1 MSRWRLALCLVAGLA
16 YAGLSHW
23 MMLYHA
29 TAPWALAALFAPLWL
44 AVLGLCAS
52 RFGTPGVLLAVAL
65 GGVLVY
71 AVSHGDAGD
80 PNRLY
85 VLQHVGINAVLCA
98 WFAST
103 LRPGRISL
111 IGEFAQR
118 IHPLSADM
126 RVYTAK
132 VTAVWA
138 CYFAL
143 MALVSVAIYL
153 TQPFSVWS
161 LLANVLT
168 PLCVAALF
176 LGEHFMRYWL
186 HPEFERSRLIDVVR
200 VALGGRPGERPG
212 DAIRR

>member
-1 MSRWRLALCLVAGLA
+1 MSQWRLALILVAGLA

-44 AVLGLCAS
+44 AVLGLGAS
-52 RFGTPGVLLAVAL
+52 RFGWVGALLALLV
-65 GGVLVY
+65 GGVLIY
-71 AVSHGDAGD
+71 AISHGEAGN

-103 LRPGRISL
+103 LRPGRLSL

-118 IHPLSADM
+118 VHPLSDDM
-126 RVYTAK
+126 RNYSGK
-132 VTAVWA
+132 VTAVWVG
-138 CYFAL
+138 YFAL
-143 MALVSVAIYL
+143 MALVSVAVYL
-153 TQPFSVWS
+153 TLSFSAWS

-168 PLCVAALF
+168 PLCVVALF
-176 LGEHFMRYWL
+176 EGEPFLRYRL
-186 HPEFERSRLIDVVR
+186 HPEFERSRLVDGVR
-200 VALGGRPGERPG
+200 VALGGRSDR
-212 DAIRR
+212 AFRQ

>member
-1 MSRWRLALCLVAGLA
+1 MSQWRLVLILVAGLA

-44 AVLGLCAS
+44 AVLGLGAN
-52 RFGTPGVLLAVAL
+52 RFGWVGALLALLA
-65 GGVLVY
+65 GGVLIYVI
-71 AVSHGDAGD
+71 SHGEAGN

-85 VLQHVGINAVLCA
+85 VLQHVGINVVLCA

-103 LRPGRISL
+103 LRPGRLSL

-118 IHPLSADM
+118 VHPLSDDM
-126 RVYTAK
+126 RAYSAK
-132 VTAVWA
+132 VTAVWVG
-138 CYFAL
+138 YFAL

-153 TQPFSVWS
+153 TLSFSAWS

-168 PLCVAALF
+168 PLCVVALF
-176 LGEHFMRYWL
+176 VGEHFMRYRL
-186 HPEFERSRLIDVVR
+186 QAEFERSRLVDVVR
-200 VALGGRPGERPG
+200 VAMGGRSDR
-212 DAIRR
+212 AFHQ

>member
-1 MSRWRLALCLVAGLA
+1 MSQWRLALILVAGLA

-44 AVLGLCAS
+44 AVFGLGTS
-52 RFGTPGVLLAVAL
+52 RFGVPGALAAVAL
-65 GGVLVY
+65 GAVLIYV
-71 AVSHGDAGD
+71 VSHGEAGS

-98 WFAST
+98 WFAGT
-103 LRPGRISL
+103 LRPGRLSL

-118 IHPLSADM
+118 MHPISPDM
-126 RVYTAK
+126 RTYTAK

-138 CYFAL
+138 GYFAL
-143 MALVSVAIYL
+143 MAVVSVAIYL
-153 TQPFSVWS
+153 TLPFSVWS

-176 LGEHFMRYWL
+176 LGEHFMRYRL
-186 HPEFERSRLIDVVR
+186 HPEFERSRLVDVVR
-200 VALGGRPGERPG
+200 VAFGGRPDE
-212 DAIRR
+212 AFRR

>member
-1 MSRWRLALCLVAGLA
+1 MSQWRLVLILVAGLA

-29 TAPWALAALFAPLWL
+29 SAPWALAALFAPLWL
-44 AVLGLCAS
+44 AVLGLGAS
-52 RFGTPGVLLAVAL
+52 RFGWVGALLAVIL
-65 GGVLVY
+65 GGVLIYVI
-71 AVSHGDAGD
+71 SRGEAGN

-103 LRPGRISL
+103 LRPGRLSL

-118 IHPLSADM
+118 VHPLSDDM
-126 RVYTAK
+126 RAYSAK
-132 VTAVWA
+132 VTAVWVG
-138 CYFAL
+138 YFAL

-153 TQPFSVWS
+153 TLSFSAWS

-168 PLCVAALF
+168 PLCVVALF
-176 LGEHFMRYWL
+176 VGEHFMRYRL
-186 HPEFERSRLIDVVR
+186 HPEFERSRLVDVVR
-200 VALGGRPGERPG
+200 VAMGGRSDR
-212 DAIRR
+212 AFHQ

>member
-1 MSRWRLALCLVAGLA
+1 MSQWRLALILVAGLA

-44 AVLGLCAS
+44 AVLGLGAS
-52 RFGTPGVLLAVAL
+52 RFGVVGALMAVAI
-65 GGVLVY
+65 GAVLVY
-71 AVSHGDAGD
+71 VVSRGEAGN
-80 PNRLY
+80 PNHLY

-103 LRPGRISL
+103 LRPGRLSL

-118 IHPLSADM
+118 IHPLSLDM
-126 RVYTAK
+126 RIYTAK

-138 CYFAL
+138 GYFAL

-153 TQPFSVWS
+153 TLPFSVWS
-161 LLANVLT
+161 LLANLLT

-186 HPEFERSRLIDVVR
+186 HPEFERQRLVDVVR
-200 VALGGRPGERPG
+200 VAFGGRPDE
-212 DAIRR
+212 AFRR

>member
-1 MSRWRLALCLVAGLA
+1 MSQWRLVLILVAGLA

-44 AVLGLCAS
+44 AVLGLGAS
-52 RFGTPGVLLAVAL
+52 RFGWIGAVLAVVL
-65 GGVLVY
+65 GAVLVY
-71 AVSHGDAGD
+71 VISRGEAGN

-103 LRPGRISL
+103 LRRGRLSL

-118 IHPLSADM
+118 VHPLSEDQRSYSA
-126 RVYTAK
+126 R
-132 VTAVWA
+132 VTAVWVG
-138 CYFAL
+138 YFAL
-143 MALVSVAIYL
+143 MALASVAVYL
-153 TQPFSVWS
+153 TLSFSAWS

-168 PLCVAALF
+168 PLCVVALF
-176 LGEHFMRYWL
+176 VGEHFMRYRL
-186 HPEFERSRLIDVVR
+186 HPEFERSRLVDVVR
-200 VALGGRPGERPG
+200 VALGGRSDQAFRQ
-212 DAIRR
+212 

>member
-1 MSRWRLALCLVAGLA
+1 MSQWRLALLLVAGLA

-44 AVLGLCAS
+44 AVLGLGAS
-52 RFGTPGVLLAVAL
+52 RFGVPGAIAAVAL
-65 GGVLVY
+65 GALVVY
-71 AVSHGDAGD
+71 GVSHGGAGD

-103 LRPGRISL
+103 LRPGRLSL
-111 IGEFAQR
+111 IGEFARR

-126 RVYTAK
+126 RTYTAK
-132 VTAVWA
+132 VTVLWA
-138 CYFAL
+138 GYFAL
-143 MALVSVAIYL
+143 MALASVVTYL
-153 TQPFSVWS
+153 TLPFSAWS

-168 PLCVAALF
+168 PLCVGALF
-176 LGEHFMRYWL
+176 VGEHFMRYRL
-186 HPEFERSRLIDVVR
+186 HPEFERSRLVDVVR
-200 VALGGRPGERPG
+200 VAMGGRQDE
-212 DAIRR
+212 AFRR

>member
-1 MSRWRLALCLVAGLA
+1 MSQWRLALILVAGLA

-44 AVLGLCAS
+44 AVLGLGAS
-52 RFGTPGVLLAVAL
+52 RFGWLGALMAVVL
-65 GGVLVY
+65 GGVLVW
-71 AVSHGDAGD
+71 AISRGDAGS

-103 LRPGRISL
+103 LRPGRLSL

-118 IHPLSADM
+118 VHPLSADM
-126 RVYTAK
+126 RVYSGK
-132 VTAVWA
+132 VTAVWVG
-138 CYFAL
+138 YFAL
-143 MALVSVAIYL
+143 MALLSVAVYL
-153 TQPFSVWS
+153 TMSFSAWS

-168 PLCVAALF
+168 PLCVVTLF
-176 LGEHFMRYWL
+176 VGEHFMRYRL
-186 HPEFERSRLIDVVR
+186 HPEFERYRLVDVLR
-200 VALGGRPGERPG
+200 VAMGGGRSDE
-212 DAIRR
+212 AFRR

>member
-1 MSRWRLALCLVAGLA
+1 MSQWRLALILVAGLA

-44 AVLGLCAS
+44 AVLGLGAS
-52 RFGTPGVLLAVAL
+52 RFGIVGALMAVVLGA
-65 GGVLVY
+65 VLVY
-71 AVSHGDAGD
+71 AVSHGEAGN

-85 VLQHVGINAVLCA
+85 VLQHMGINAVLCA

-103 LRPGRISL
+103 LRPGRLSL

-118 IHPLSADM
+118 IHPLSPDM
-126 RVYTAK
+126 RIYTAK

-138 CYFAL
+138 GYFAL

-153 TQPFSVWS
+153 TLPFSVWS

-176 LGEHFMRYWL
+176 LGEHFIRYWL
-186 HPEFERSRLIDVVR
+186 HPEFERSRLVDVVR
-200 VALGGRPGERPG
+200 VAFGGRPDE
-212 DAIRR
+212 ALRR

>member
-1 MSRWRLALCLVAGLA
+1 MSQWRLVLILVAGLA

-44 AVLGLCAS
+44 AVLGLGAS
-52 RFGTPGVLLAVAL
+52 RFGWSGALLALIAGGAL
-65 GGVLVY
+65 IYVI
-71 AVSHGDAGD
+71 SHGEAGN

-103 LRPGRISL
+103 LRPGRLSL

-118 IHPLSADM
+118 VHPLSDDM
-126 RVYTAK
+126 RTYSAK
-132 VTAVWA
+132 VTAVWVG
-138 CYFAL
+138 YFAL

-153 TQPFSVWS
+153 TLSFSAWS

-168 PLCVAALF
+168 PLCVVALF
-176 LGEHFMRYWL
+176 VGEHFMRYRL
-186 HPEFERSRLIDVVR
+186 HPEFERSRLVDVVR
-200 VALGGRPGERPG
+200 VAMGGRSDR
-212 DAIRR
+212 AFRQ

>member
-1 MSRWRLALCLVAGLA
+1 MSQWRLALILVAGLA

-44 AVLGLCAS
+44 AVLGLGAS
-52 RFGTPGVLLAVAL
+52 RFGWVGALMAVVL
-65 GGVLVY
+65 GGALVY
-71 AVSHGDAGD
+71 AISHGEAGS

-103 LRPGRISL
+103 LRPGRLSL

-118 IHPLSADM
+118 VHPLSADM
-126 RVYTAK
+126 RVYSGK
-132 VTAVWA
+132 VTAVWVG
-138 CYFAL
+138 YFAL
-143 MALVSVAIYL
+143 MALVSIVVYL
-153 TQPFSVWS
+153 TLSFSAWS

-168 PLCVAALF
+168 PLCVVALF
-176 LGEHFMRYWL
+176 VGEHFMRYRL
-186 HPEFERSRLIDVVR
+186 HPEFERYRLVDVLR
-200 VALGGRPGERPG
+200 VAIGGGHSDE
-212 DAIRR
+212 AFRR

>member
-1 MSRWRLALCLVAGLA
+1 MSQWRLALILVAGLA

-44 AVLGLCAS
+44 AVLGLGAS
-52 RFGTPGVLLAVAL
+52 RFGWIGAVLAVVL
-65 GGVLVY
+65 GAVLVY
-71 AVSHGDAGD
+71 VISRGEAGN

-103 LRPGRISL
+103 LRRGRLSL

-118 IHPLSADM
+118 VHPLSEDQRSYSA
-126 RVYTAK
+126 R
-132 VTAVWA
+132 VTAVWVG
-138 CYFAL
+138 YFAL
-143 MALVSVAIYL
+143 MALASVAVYL
-153 TQPFSVWS
+153 TLSFSAWS

-168 PLCVAALF
+168 PLCVVALF
-176 LGEHFMRYWL
+176 VGEHFMRYRL
-186 HPEFERSRLIDVVR
+186 HPEFERSRLVDVVR
-200 VALGGRPGERPG
+200 VALGGRSDQAFRQ
-212 DAIRR
+212 